1 MSDLPPASPADP
13 AGTAP
18 TAADSAAHPAAA
30 ASTGADADRAA
41 AYPEQVG
48 GREGDALGV
57 VVPDRETFRTLAARQ
72 RVVPVSVRLLADED
86 TPVSLYRRLTADG
99 GTRGTFLLESA
110 GEGEASRWSIIG
122 TRARAVLTERDG
134 QAHWRG
140 DVPAGVPTTG
150 SPVEA
155 LRAVT
160 SAFRAARQPHLPP
173 FSGGMVGFLAYDAVR
188 YWEKL
193 PDAPQDEIGVP
204 DLSMLLAQDVVVHD
218 AHDSTVVLVAN
229 ALNLNATDDG
239 VDAAYDDA
247 LARLETMRERLR
259 TPLSGGPVVH
269 DTVRQLEPKA
279 RTSQLEYENAVREAV
294 RDIVDGEIFQVV
306 PSQRFSL
313 PIAADPLDVYRVLRR
328 INPSPYMYLLR
339 TVDADGEP
347 IDVVGASPESLVS
360 VRGTTATT
368 HPIAG
373 SRPRG
378 ASPEEDERLGAE
390 LLADP
395 KERSEHL
402 MLVDLARN
410 DLQKFC
416 APGTVVVRD
425 FMHLERF
432 SHIQHIVSTVTGDLR
447 EDVEAY
453 DALRA
458 TFPAGTLS
466 GAPKPSAMRIIDR
479 LEPVRRGVYGGT
491 VGYFDFAGDMDMAIA
506 IRTAVIKDGTA
517 HVQAGGGVVADSDAT
532 MEHRETQSK
541 AAAAL
546 RAAAAADTLRP
557 A

>member
-1 MSDLPPASPADP
+1 M
-13 AGTAP
+13 TAE
-18 TAADSAAHPAAA
+18 
-30 ASTGADADRAA
+30 DARPE
-41 AYPEQVG
+41 AYPERIG
-48 GREGDALGV
+48 GREGIALGEIT
-57 VVPDRETFRTLAARQ
+57 PDRETFRELAARQ

-110 GEGEASRWSIIG
+110 GEGEVSRYSIIG

-134 QAHWRG
+134 AAHWRG
-140 DVPAGVPTTG
+140 DVPAGVPTSG

-155 LRAVT
+155 LAAVT

-173 FSGGMVGFLAYDAVR
+173 FSGGLVGYVAYDAVR
-188 YWEKL
+188 HWEKL
-193 PDAPQDEIGVP
+193 PEAPPDEIGLP

-218 AHDSTVVLVAN
+218 AHDSTVVLVSN

-247 LARLETMRERLR
+247 LARLETLRQRLR
-259 TPLSGGPVVH
+259 TPAVGGPTVY
-269 DTVRQLEPKA
+269 DTVSDLEPKA
-279 RTSQLEYENAVREAV
+279 RTAQREYEAAVHEAV

-328 INPSPYMYLLR
+328 MNPSPYMYLLR
-339 TVDADGEP
+339 TEDADGEP
-347 IDVVGASPESLVS
+347 IDVVGASPESLVT

-378 ASPEEDERLGAE
+378 ASPEEDEHLAAE

-425 FMHLERF
+425 FMHIERF
-432 SHIQHIVSTVTGDLR
+432 SHIQHIVSTVTGTLR
-447 EDVEAY
+447 EDAAAH

-532 MEHRETQSK
+532 MEHRETQAK

-546 RAAAAADTLRP
+546 RAAASADTLRP

>member
-1 MSDLPPASPADP
+1 VT
-13 AGTAP
+13 AGSRP
-18 TAADSAAHPAAA
+18 E
-30 ASTGADADRAA
+30 
-41 AYPEQVG
+41 AYPERIG
-48 GREGDALGV
+48 GRRWDALGEIT
-57 VVPDRETFRTLAARQ
+57 PDRETFRELAARQ

-110 GEGEASRWSIIG
+110 GEGEASRYSIIG
-122 TRARAVLTERDG
+122 TRARAVLTEQG
-134 QAHWRG
+134 GAAHWRG
-140 DVPAGVPTTG
+140 DVPAGVPTDG

-155 LRAVT
+155 LAAVT

-173 FSGGMVGFLAYDAVR
+173 FSGGLVGFVAYDAVR
-188 YWEKL
+188 HWETL
-193 PDAPQDEIGVP
+193 PDAPPDEIGLP

-247 LARLETMRERLR
+247 LSRLETLRERLR
-259 TPLSGGPVVH
+259 TPLHGGPSVYDAVEE
-269 DTVRQLEPKA
+269 LEPKA
-279 RTSQLEYENAVREAV
+279 RTAQREYEEAVHAAV

-328 INPSPYMYLLR
+328 MNPSPYMYLLR
-339 TVDADGEP
+339 TEDADGEP
-347 IDVVGASPESLVS
+347 IDVVGASPESLVT

-368 HPIAG
+368 QPIAG

-425 FMHLERF
+425 FMHIERF
-432 SHIQHIVSTVTGDLR
+432 SHIQHIVSTVTGHLR
-447 EDVEAY
+447 EGAVAY

-532 MEHRETQSK
+532 MEHRETQTK

-546 RAAAAADTLRP
+546 RAAASADTLRP

>member
-1 MSDLPPASPADP
+1 
-13 AGTAP
+13 
-18 TAADSAAHPAAA
+18 
-30 ASTGADADRAA
+30 
-41 AYPEQVG
+41 
-48 GREGDALGV
+48 
-57 VVPDRETFRTLAARQ
+57 
-72 RVVPVSVRLLADED
+72 
-86 TPVSLYRRLTADG
+86 
-99 GTRGTFLLESA
+99 
-110 GEGEASRWSIIG
+110 
-122 TRARAVLTERDG
+122 
-134 QAHWRG
+134 
-140 DVPAGVPTTG
+140 
-150 SPVEA
+150 
-155 LRAVT
+155 
-160 SAFRAARQPHLPP
+160 
-173 FSGGMVGFLAYDAVR
+173 MVGFVAYDAVR
-188 YWEKL
+188 HWEKL
-193 PDAPQDEIGVP
+193 PDSPPDEIGVP
-204 DLSMLLAQDVVVHD
+204 DLSMLLAEDVVVHD

-229 ALNLNATDDG
+229 ALNLNATADG

-247 LARLETMRERLR
+247 LARLGTLRERLR
-259 TPLSGGPVVH
+259 TPLQGGGSVYDAVS
-269 DTVRQLEPKA
+269 DLEPKA
-279 RTSQLEYENAVREAV
+279 RTAQREYEAAVDEAV

-313 PIAADPLDVYRVLRR
+313 PLAADPLDVYRVLRR
-328 INPSPYMYLLR
+328 MNPSPYMYLLR
-339 TVDADGEP
+339 TEDAEGEP
-347 IDVVGASPESLVS
+347 IDVVGASPESLVT
-360 VRGTTATT
+360 VRGSTATT

-378 ASPEEDERLGAE
+378 ADPEEDERLGAQ

-425 FMHLERF
+425 FMHIERF
-432 SHIQHIVSTVTGDLR
+432 SHIQHIVSTVTGTLD
-447 EDVEAY
+447 EDATAY

-491 VGYFDFAGDMDMAIA
+491 VGYIDFAGDMDMAIA
-506 IRTAVIKDGTA
+506 IRTAVIKEGTA

-532 MEHRETQSK
+532 MEHRETQTK

-546 RAAAAADTLRP
+546 RAVASADTLRP

>member
-1 MSDLPPASPADP
+1 MTDLPQDP
-13 AGTAP
+13 Q
-18 TAADSAAHPAAA
+18 DSR
-30 ASTGADADRAA
+30 TE

-48 GREGDALGV
+48 GREGAALGRV
-57 VVPDRETFRTLAARQ
+57 TPDRETFRALAARQ

-99 GTRGTFLLESA
+99 DGRGTFLLESA
-110 GEGEASRWSIIG
+110 GEGETSRFSIIG
-122 TRARAVLTERDG
+122 TSARAVLTERDG
-134 QAHWRG
+134 QVHWHG
-140 DVPAGVPTTG
+140 DVPAGIPTTG
-150 SPVEA
+150 TPVEA
-155 LRAVT
+155 LREIT
-160 SAFRAARQPHLPP
+160 SAFRAARQEHLPP
-173 FSGGMVGFLAYDAVR
+173 FTGGMVGYIAYDAVR

-193 PDAPQDEIGVP
+193 DAAPPDEIGLP
-204 DLSMLLAQDVVVHD
+204 DVSMLLAQDVVVHD

-247 LARLETMRERLR
+247 LARLDRLRERLR
-259 TPLSGGPVVH
+259 TPVDSGPVVY
-269 DTVRQLEPKA
+269 DAVTELTPKA
-279 RTSQLEYENAVREAV
+279 RTTQLEYERAVAEAV

-313 PIAADPLDVYRVLRR
+313 PTAAHPLDVYRVLRR
-328 INPSPYMYLLR
+328 MNPSPYMYLLR
-339 TVDADGEP
+339 TVDADGAP
-347 IDVVGASPESLVS
+347 IDVVGASPESLVT

-378 ASPEEDERLGAE
+378 ATPEEDEQLAAT

-416 APGTVVVRD
+416 EPGTVVVRD
-425 FMHLERF
+425 FMHIERF
-432 SHIQHIVSTVTGDLR
+432 SHIQHIVSTVTGHLR
-447 EDVEAY
+447 DDAIAY

-491 VGYFDFAGDMDMAIA
+491 VGYVDFAGDMDMAIA
-506 IRTAVIKDGTA
+506 IRTAVLKDGTA

-532 MEHRETQSK
+532 MEHRESQSK

-546 RAAAAADTLRP
+546 RAAASADTLRR

>member
-1 MSDLPPASPADP
+1 MSD
-13 AGTAP
+13 AP
-18 TAADSAAHPAAA
+18 RTP
-30 ASTGADADRAA
+30 RAES
-41 AYPEQVG
+41 YPEQVA
-48 GREGDALGV
+48 GREGEALGLIT
-57 VVPDRETFRTLAARQ
+57 PDREAFRELASRQ
-72 RVVPVSVRLLADED
+72 RVVPLSVRLLADED
-86 TPVSLYRRLTADG
+86 TPVSLYRRLTAEG

-110 GEGEASRWSIIG
+110 GEGEASRYSIIG
-122 TRARAVLTERDG
+122 TRARAVLTEKDG
-134 QAHWRG
+134 QVHWRG

-155 LRAVT
+155 LREVT

-173 FSGGMVGFLAYDAVR
+173 FSGGMVGFVAYDAVR
-188 YWEKL
+188 HWEKL
-193 PDAPQDEIGVP
+193 EASPPDEIGLP

-229 ALNLNATDDG
+229 ALNLNATADG

-247 LARLETMRERLR
+247 LARLEAMRERLR
-259 TPLSGGPVVH
+259 TPVPTGPVVY
-269 DTVRQLEPKA
+269 DTVRDLEPKA
-279 RTSQLEYENAVREAV
+279 RTSQLEYERAVHEAV
-294 RDIVDGEIFQVV
+294 KDIVDGEIFQVV

-313 PIAADPLDVYRVLRR
+313 PVAADPLDIYRVLRR
-328 INPSPYMYLLR
+328 MNPSPYMYLLR
-339 TVDADGEP
+339 TVDAEGEP
-347 IDVVGASPESLVS
+347 IDVVGASPESLVT

-378 ASPEEDERLGAE
+378 ATPEEDERLGNE

-416 APGTVVVRD
+416 DPGTVVVRD
-425 FMHLERF
+425 FMHIERF
-432 SHIQHIVSTVTGDLR
+432 SHIQHIVSTVTGHLR
-447 EDVEAY
+447 DGAQAY

-491 VGYFDFAGDMDMAIA
+491 VGYIDFAGDMDMAIA
-506 IRTAVIKDGTA
+506 IRTAVVKDGTA

-546 RAAAAADTLRP
+546 RAAASADTLRP

>member
-1 MSDLPPASPADP
+1 
-13 AGTAP
+13 
-18 TAADSAAHPAAA
+18 
-30 ASTGADADRAA
+30 
-41 AYPEQVG
+41 
-48 GREGDALGV
+48 
-57 VVPDRETFRTLAARQ
+57 
-72 RVVPVSVRLLADED
+72 
-86 TPVSLYRRLTADG
+86 
-99 GTRGTFLLESA
+99 
-110 GEGEASRWSIIG
+110 
-122 TRARAVLTERDG
+122 
-134 QAHWRG
+134 
-140 DVPAGVPTTG
+140 
-150 SPVEA
+150 
-155 LRAVT
+155 
-160 SAFRAARQPHLPP
+160 
-173 FSGGMVGFLAYDAVR
+173 
-188 YWEKL
+188 
-193 PDAPQDEIGVP
+193 
-204 DLSMLLAQDVVVHD
+204 
-218 AHDSTVVLVAN
+218 
-229 ALNLNATDDG
+229 
-239 VDAAYDDA
+239 
-247 LARLETMRERLR
+247 
-259 TPLSGGPVVH
+259 
-269 DTVRQLEPKA
+269 
-279 RTSQLEYENAVREAV
+279 
-294 RDIVDGEIFQVV
+294 
-306 PSQRFSL
+306 
-313 PIAADPLDVYRVLRR
+313 
-328 INPSPYMYLLR
+328 MYLLR
-339 TVDADGEP
+339 TEDADGEP
-347 IDVVGASPESLVS
+347 IDVVGASPESLVT

-425 FMHLERF
+425 FMHIERF
-432 SHIQHIVSTVTGDLR
+432 SHIQHIVSTVTGHLR
-447 EDVEAY
+447 EGAVAY

-532 MEHRETQSK
+532 MEHRETQTK

-546 RAAAAADTLRP
+546 RAAASADTLRP